1 MNATNKGIVVCCNK
15 GKRKMIT
22 HTRLKIMGWKWGV
35 AAVAVGW
42 LGTGSLEAQQGPAI
56 AYPVNSWSFT
66 ERSSTVDEGFMRGQA
81 SIIGAVGEL
90 SYMNSL
96 AAINYQEAQRR
107 AIDNSVAYTKAYFE
121 RRELREE
128 FLRRYG
134 SKPFVG
140 EARRRMVEYYQ
151 PKKLSASQFNHDSGT
166 ITWPHILRQSQY
178 APLKKEI
185 DAIFESRTWEN
196 SGNGSPTQL
205 QVAQLVKS
213 LAALLRENLQTMS
226 AEQYIEAQEF
236 LRSVDAEAKLPVMQ
250 RLEQAA
256 APVEVPVVPPV
267 LAEPA
272 VGDGAGLN
280 GAPTNGAPT
289 NSVPAADGAE
299 NRADVGGAGSKT
311 KWVSIQKLD
320 I

>member
-1 MNATNKGIVVCCNK
+1 MTGW
-15 GKRKMIT
+15 
-22 HTRLKIMGWKWGV
+22 RLGAAALALGWI
-35 AAVAVGW
+35 
-42 LGTGSLEAQQGPAI
+42 GTEFVEAQQGPAI

-128 FLRRYG
+128 FVRRYG

-151 PKKLSASQFNHDSGT
+151 PKKLSASQYNHDTGV
-166 ITWPHILRQSQY
+166 ITWPHILRQPQY

-185 DAIFESRTWEN
+185 DSIFAARNWEN
-196 SGNGSPTQL
+196 SGSGSPTQL

-226 AEQYIEAQEF
+226 AEQYVEAQEF

-250 RLEQAA
+250 KVEQAVA
-256 APVEVPVVPPV
+256 PAEIPGVVVTPAEPTPVEATPS
-267 LAEPA
+267 
-272 VGDGAGLN
+272 N
-280 GAPTNGAPT
+280 
-289 NSVPAADGAE
+289 
-299 NRADVGGAGSKT
+299 GGAAGGSGDSDKNNNAAAGRT
-311 KWVSIQKLD
+311 ENQAKLVSVQKLD

>member
-1 MNATNKGIVVCCNK
+1 
-15 GKRKMIT
+15 MIT
-22 HTRLKIMGWKWGV
+22 HTQMRMTGWRLGAAALALGWI
-35 AAVAVGW
+35 
-42 LGTGSLEAQQGPAI
+42 GTEFVEAQQGPAI

-128 FLRRYG
+128 FVRRYG

-151 PKKLSASQFNHDSGT
+151 PKKLSASQYNHDTGV
-166 ITWPHILRQSQY
+166 ITWPHILRQPQY

-185 DAIFESRTWEN
+185 DSIFAARNWEN
-196 SGNGSPTQL
+196 SGSGSPTQL

-226 AEQYIEAQEF
+226 AEQYVEAQEF

-250 RLEQAA
+250 KVEQAA
-256 APVEVPVVPPV
+256 APAEIPGVVVTP
-267 LAEPA
+267 AEPTPVEA
-272 VGDGAGLN
+272 TPSNGGA
-280 GAPTNGAPT
+280 A
-289 NSVPAADGAE
+289 
-299 NRADVGGAGSKT
+299 GGAGDSDKNNNAAAGRT
-311 KWVSIQKLD
+311 ENQAKLVSVQKLD

>member
-1 MNATNKGIVVCCNK
+1 
-15 GKRKMIT
+15 MIT
-22 HTRLKIMGWKWGV
+22 HTQMKM
-35 AAVAVGW
+35 VGW
-42 LGTGSLEAQQGPAI
+42 RLGAATLALGWFGAGSVEAQQGPAI

-128 FLRRYG
+128 FVRRYG

-151 PKKLSASQFNHDSGT
+151 PKKLSASQYNHDTGV
-166 ITWPHILRQSQY
+166 ITWPHILRQPQY

-185 DAIFESRTWEN
+185 DSIFATRNWEN
-196 SGNGSPTQL
+196 SGSGSPTQL

-213 LAALLRENLQTMS
+213 LAALLRENLLTMS
-226 AEQYIEAQEF
+226 AEQYVEAQEF
-236 LRSVDAEAKLPVMQ
+236 LRSVDAEAKLPVIQ
-250 RLEQAA
+250 KVEQAA
-256 APVEVPVVPPV
+256 APVEFPGVVTTPVEPKP
-267 LAEPA
+267 AE
-272 VGDGAGLN
+272 
-280 GAPTNGAPT
+280 GAPTKTG
-289 NSVPAADGAE
+289 AADGA
-299 NRADVGGAGSKT
+299 GAGEASKDT
-311 KWVSIQKLD
+311 NAANSRSENQVKLVSVQKLD

>member
-1 MNATNKGIVVCCNK
+1 MVGW
-15 GKRKMIT
+15 
-22 HTRLKIMGWKWGV
+22 RLGV
-35 AAVAVGW
+35 ATLALGW
-42 LGTGSLEAQQGPAI
+42 IGGGSVEAQQGPAI

-128 FLRRYG
+128 FVRRYG

-151 PKKLSASQFNHDSGT
+151 PKKLSASQYNHDTGV
-166 ITWPHILRQSQY
+166 ITWPHILRQPQY

-185 DAIFESRTWEN
+185 DSIFATRNWEN
-196 SGNGSPTQL
+196 SGSGSPTQL

-226 AEQYIEAQEF
+226 AEQYVEAQEF
-236 LRSVDAEAKLPVMQ
+236 LRSVDAEAKLPVIQ
-250 RLEQAA
+250 KVEQAA
-256 APVEVPVVPPV
+256 APEEFPGVVTTPVEPKP
-267 LAEPA
+267 AE
-272 VGDGAGLN
+272 
-280 GAPTNGAPT
+280 GAPTKTG
-289 NSVPAADGAE
+289 AADGA
-299 NRADVGGAGSKT
+299 GAGEASKDT
-311 KWVSIQKLD
+311 NAAVGRSENQVKLVSVQKLD

>member
-1 MNATNKGIVVCCNK
+1 
-15 GKRKMIT
+15 MIT
-22 HTRLKIMGWKWGV
+22 HTQMRMVGWRLGV
-35 AAVAVGW
+35 ATLALGW
-42 LGTGSLEAQQGPAI
+42 IGGGSVEAQQGPAI

-128 FLRRYG
+128 FVRRYG

-151 PKKLSASQFNHDSGT
+151 PKKLSASQYNHDTGV
-166 ITWPHILRQSQY
+166 ITWPHILRQPQY

-185 DAIFESRTWEN
+185 DSIFATRNWEN
-196 SGNGSPTQL
+196 SGSGSPTQL

-226 AEQYIEAQEF
+226 AEQYVEAQEF
-236 LRSVDAEAKLPVMQ
+236 LRSVDAEAKLPVIQ
-250 RLEQAA
+250 KVEQAA
-256 APVEVPVVPPV
+256 APEEFPGVVTTPVEPK
-267 LAEPA
+267 PA
-272 VGDGAGLN
+272 VVAPSNGGTADGAGA
-280 GAPTNGAPT
+280 GEASKDTNAAVGRSE
-289 NSVPAADGAE
+289 NQVKLVSV
-299 NRADVGGAGSKT
+299 
-311 KWVSIQKLD
+311 QKLD

>member
-1 MNATNKGIVVCCNK
+1 
-15 GKRKMIT
+15 MIT
-22 HTRLKIMGWKWGV
+22 HIQTKRMGWRLG
-35 AAVAVGW
+35 AATLALGW
-42 LGTGSLEAQQGPAI
+42 IGAGSLEAQQGPAI

-128 FLRRYG
+128 FVRRYG

-151 PKKLSASQFNHDSGT
+151 PKKLSASQFNHDTGV
-166 ITWPHILRQSQY
+166 ITWPHILRQPQY

-185 DAIFESRTWEN
+185 DSIFATRNWEN
-196 SGNGSPTQL
+196 SGSGSPTQL

-226 AEQYIEAQEF
+226 AEQYVESQEF
-236 LRSVDAEAKLPVMQ
+236 LRSVDAEAKLPVIQ
-250 RLEQAA
+250 KVEQAA
-256 APVEVPVVPPV
+256 APVEIPDVVETPVEPT
-267 LAEPA
+267 PA
-272 VGDGAGLN
+272 VVAPSTGGA
-280 GAPTNGAPT
+280 A
-289 NSVPAADGAE
+289 
-299 NRADVGGAGSKT
+299 GGAGEGDKNNNAAAGRMENQT
-311 KWVSIQKLD
+311 KLVSVQKLD

>member
-1 MNATNKGIVVCCNK
+1 
-15 GKRKMIT
+15 MIT
-22 HTRLKIMGWKWGV
+22 HTQTQTRRAGWRLGATTLALGCIGV
-35 AAVAVGW
+35 
-42 LGTGSLEAQQGPAI
+42 GSLEAQQGPAI

-81 SIIGAVGEL
+81 SIIGAASEL

-107 AIDNSVAYTKAYFE
+107 AIDNSVAYTKAYLE

-151 PKKLSASQFNHDSGT
+151 PKKLSASQFNHDT
-166 ITWPHILRQSQY
+166 KVITWPHILRQPQY

-185 DAIFESRTWEN
+185 DSIFAIRNWEN
-196 SGNGSPTQL
+196 SGSGSPTQL

-213 LAALLRENLQTMS
+213 LAALLRENLQSMS
-226 AEQYIEAQEF
+226 AEQYVEAQEF
-236 LRSVDAEAKLPVMQ
+236 LRSIDAEAKLPVIQ
-250 RLEQAA
+250 KLEQAA
-256 APVEVPVVPPV
+256 APTEI
-267 LAEPA
+267 PA
-272 VGDGAGLN
+272 VVATPTEPTPSEVTPSKGGGGTDAGE
-280 GAPTNGAPT
+280 GSTDTNAAAGRSENQAKLV
-289 NSVPAADGAE
+289 SV
-299 NRADVGGAGSKT
+299 
-311 KWVSIQKLD
+311 QKLE